1 MLRRSIIVLL
11 TIFVLASLGAS
22 WTAVLLL
29 HNASEARAEQAERA
43 EARTE
48 AVRQDVEELLAE
60 MRDPADDT
68 RRSELWRTA
77 ERIERLVEDL
87 HVLIEEPHP

>member
-11 TIFVLASLGAS
+11 AIFVVASLGATS
-22 WTAVLLL
+22 TAVWLL
-29 HNASEARAEQAERA
+29 HEASEARAEQAERA

-48 AVRQDVEELLAE
+48 AGRQDVEELLAE

-77 ERIERLVEDL
+77 DRIERLVENL
-87 HVLIEEPHP
+87 HVLIEETH

>member
-1 MLRRSIIVLL
+1 MLRRAIIVLL

-22 WTAVLLL
+22 WTAVYLL
-29 HNASEARAEQAERA
+29 HNASETRAQQAERA

-48 AVRQDVEELLAE
+48 AVRQDVQGLLEEI
-60 MRDPADDT
+60 RDPADDT

-77 ERIERLVEDL
+77 ERIERMVEEL
-87 HVLIEEPHP
+87 QSLIEESP